1 MSWEKPSFR
10 DVSLAMECASYAN
23 VDEFQQEEPLS
34 DPTFDA

>member
-23 VDEFQQEEPLS
+23 ADEFQQEEPPT
-34 DPTFDA
+34 DPNFDA